1 MNRNRRTFLELSAEL
16 TGYSATDL
24 EGTGLVDAYLALFGQ
39 QVNAAT
45 LELFYS
51 TARRILAHKTER
63 ARAHAMRVDLLASPT
78 LWPMATM
85 LVQAWYTGA
94 WTSLPKSWYAF
105 TGQPHPKGITPG
117 ATNVVSAQSYEQQL
131 SYRAAG
137 AHPPGARPTGHG
149 GWSIPPV
156 FGDAVPP
163 STEDVQ

>member
-24 EGTGLVDAYLALFGQ
+24 EGTGLVDPLFALFEQ

-45 LELFYS
+45 LELFYG
-51 TARRILAHKTER
+51 TARRILAQRSQR

-94 WTSLPKSWYAF
+94 WTNLPPSWYAF
-105 TGQPHPKGITPG
+105 TGQQPPAGITPG
-117 ATNVVSAQSYEQQL
+117 ATNVVSALAYEQQL
-131 SYRAAG
+131 SYRGAG

-163 STEDVQ
+163 STEDVR